1 MNYSFE
7 SQKGLIR
14 VGAIV
19 GLNTNTFASKTLT
32 FNIFETE
39 KTEVTFGKFIV
50 VDRSKAQVSLGR
62 APFEGQTLIDIV
74 GESTS
79 SSIKSH
85 VGIGTLTIDIFSR
98 NYDFKWRSRG
108 GLIRLNDDK
117 KLTITQGFRAPYKAS
132 GLFNVSGIAGQSYT
146 RRPYIGTGSLSVYGN
161 GLTRK
166 ISVYGYYGDGGEF
179 KTSGTLILAQQ
190 TLLTKENKTKSY
202 SGSGQLFSQVTSTSR
217 KSFGYVGKGSI
228 SVSGTSEQSIS
239 VSSKS
244 ATQLFEFSSFAISS
258 SRTGIQI
265 VGDVATYDLYGD
277 SSSRRTFSESSFGE
291 IKLTGES
298 TSRITKSKS
307 SVSGLFRFTRH
318 DVDNTYDT
326 CDSEN
331 ITCDD
336 QNSAAFRFS
345 YNTPQRVV
353 LFNLEGN
360 SNTQIRSLYLYNGST
375 TYQVSGSYSGFK
387 FSSSNVGFGT
397 LFTSGSY
404 SQSNTK
410 SYSGFGDS
418 LTIFGSS
425 YSSLTKSPIPS
436 TALYNLFGSGLT
448 RTELEY
454 DFDTDGTINF
464 NGSANIKS
472 VYSESG
478 FVDFNLQGELNYP
491 DVRFIPASKTG
502 GFINISGYSN
512 DSIVKLYAETVG
524 TLFTISF
531 GLESFSRPSYVGIG
545 SMHIQEISNPT
556 TINKYQIPRT
566 YVSII

>member
-62 APFEGQTLIDIV
+62 APFKGQALIDIV

-117 KLTITQGFRAPYKAS
+117 KLTITQGFRAPYNAR
-132 GLFNVSGIAGQSYT
+132 GLFNISGIGGESYT
-146 RRPYIGTGSLSVYGN
+146 RKPYNATGSLSVYGN

-166 ISVYGYYGDGGEF
+166 ISVYGYYGDDGEF
-179 KTSGTLILAQQ
+179 KTSGSLILAQQ

-202 SGSGQLFSQVTSTSR
+202 SGSGQLFSEITSTSR
-217 KSFGYVGKGSI
+217 KSFGYAGNGSI
-228 SVSGTSEQSIS
+228 SISGTSEQSIS

-244 ATQLFEFSSFAISS
+244 TTQLFEFSSFAISS
-258 SRTGIQI
+258 SRTGVQI

-291 IKLTGES
+291 ITLTGES
-298 TSRITKSKS
+298 TSRIVKSKTS
-307 SVSGLFRFTRH
+307 SLGLFRFVRH

-326 CDSEN
+326 CDNQN

-336 QNSAAFRFS
+336 RNSAAFRFS
-345 YNTPQRVV
+345 YNTPQRTV
-353 LFNLEGN
+353 LLNFEGN
-360 SNTQIRSLYLYNGST
+360 SDTQISSLYLYNGLT
-375 TYQVSGSYSGFK
+375 TYQVSGSYSRLK
-387 FSSSNVGFGT
+387 FSSSNVGVGT
-397 LFTSGSY
+397 LFTSS
-404 SQSNTK
+404 SSTQVNVK

-436 TALYNLFGSGLT
+436 IALYNLYGSGLT

-454 DFDTDGTINF
+454 DFDTDGTVNL

-472 VYSESG
+472 VHSESG
-478 FVDFNLQGELNYP
+478 FVEFNLQGELNYP
-491 DVRFIPASKTG
+491 DIRFIPVSRTG
-502 GFINISGYSN
+502 GFINISGHSEE
-512 DSIVKLYAETVG
+512 SIVKLYTKTVG

-556 TINKYQIPRT
+556 VNNKYQIPRT